1 MNILMEAK
9 MLALSIITQTGF
21 LQSIWVRLFICI
33 GNYVYEWL
41 QNIKGKENS
50 S

>member
-1 MNILMEAK
+1 MEAQ

-21 LQSIWVRLFICI
+21 LQSIWVRLFICV
-33 GNYVYEWL
+33 GNYIYEWL
-41 QNIKGKENS
+41 QSSQRKENS